1 MADDLGNGNK
11 AWEMLVKSVDRLDK
25 TTTSLD
31 VSVTGLRGELAEARR
46 VAAVQEVMIGGL
58 PCNEHTDTL
67 RELRDA
73 VQDKLSLRALLTQIL
88 PALVVGAAA
97 GSRFL

>member
-1 MADDLGNGNK
+1 MDDLSNGNK

-46 VAAVQEVMIGGL
+46 VAAVQEVMIKRL

-73 VQDKLSLRALLTQIL
+73 VQNKLSLRALLTQIL